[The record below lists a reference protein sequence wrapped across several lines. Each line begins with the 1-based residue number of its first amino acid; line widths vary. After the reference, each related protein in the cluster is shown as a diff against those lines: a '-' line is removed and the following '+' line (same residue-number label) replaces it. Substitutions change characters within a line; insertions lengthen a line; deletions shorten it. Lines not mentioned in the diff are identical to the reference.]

1 MKKEWEIKVK
11 IEHPEVKNEKS
22 IDKYLSDSFDLI
34 LSHPKILLPFF
45 PAAIVNLIYLIY
57 IFKRLFVYGIFSF
70 ATNPEAIEFFASESF
85 IFVTVIVIVIT
96 VFSYLIG
103 SLSVAYFAIK
113 EQDYMNSF
121 KVGVS
126 RAPFLFGN
134 FIAMLL
140 VFVLAFLPI
149 MLVKSPF
156 LVLGYVFILSF
167 LVTPLFLFLPA
178 IVLDHKF
185 AIIESLKVYR
195 ANLKK
200 SIILGILYVL
210 VSSAVSSLIP
220 IIGSLL
226 NYLIVI
232 PAFTVVY
239 ALVYK
244 EQRRES

>member
-1 MKKEWEIKVK
+1 
-11 IEHPEVKNEKS
+11 
-22 IDKYLSDSFDLI
+22 
-34 LSHPKILLPFF
+34 
-45 PAAIVNLIYLIY
+45 
-57 IFKRLFVYGIFSF
+57 
-70 ATNPEAIEFFASESF
+70 
-85 IFVTVIVIVIT
+85 
-96 VFSYLIG
+96 
-103 SLSVAYFAIK
+103 
-113 EQDYMNSF
+113 MNSF

-156 LVLGYVFILSF
+156 LVFGYVFILSF
-167 LVTPLFLFLPA
+167 LVIPLFLFLPV
-178 IVLDHKF
+178 IVLDHKL

-200 SIILGILYVL
+200 SLILGILYVL

-244 EQRRES
+244 EQRRKS

>member
-1 MKKEWEIKVK
+1 
-11 IEHPEVKNEKS
+11 
-22 IDKYLSDSFDLI
+22 
-34 LSHPKILLPFF
+34 
-45 PAAIVNLIYLIY
+45 
-57 IFKRLFVYGIFSF
+57 
-70 ATNPEAIEFFASESF
+70 
-85 IFVTVIVIVIT
+85 
-96 VFSYLIG
+96 
-103 SLSVAYFAIK
+103 
-113 EQDYMNSF
+113 
-121 KVGVS
+121 
-126 RAPFLFGN
+126 
-134 FIAMLL
+134 MLL

-149 MLVKSPF
+149 MLVKSLF
-156 LVLGYVFILSF
+156 LVLGYVFVLSF